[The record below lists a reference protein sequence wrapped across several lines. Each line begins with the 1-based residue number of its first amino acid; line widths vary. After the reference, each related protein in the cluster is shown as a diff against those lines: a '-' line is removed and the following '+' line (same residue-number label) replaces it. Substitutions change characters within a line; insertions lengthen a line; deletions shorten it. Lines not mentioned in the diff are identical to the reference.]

1 MYTFIEIEYQRELAK
16 KLEFFEEMRSLDDE
30 ILRLDRAIFEERAL
44 HARGYESA
52 RLRETKK
59 QD

>member
-1 MYTFIEIEYQRELAK
+1 M
-16 KLEFFEEMRSLDDE
+16 EFFEEMRSLDDE

-44 HARGYESA
+44 RARGYESA
-52 RLRETKK
+52 RLRDTQK